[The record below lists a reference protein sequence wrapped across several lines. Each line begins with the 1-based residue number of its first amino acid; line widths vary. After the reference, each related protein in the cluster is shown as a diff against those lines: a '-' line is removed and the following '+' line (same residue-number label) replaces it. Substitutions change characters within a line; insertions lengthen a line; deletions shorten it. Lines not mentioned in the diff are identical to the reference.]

1 MLIKSYKTKFIKELS
16 SLYDDKEMES
26 FFYLILENFHQIKRI
41 DLALNPEMKMND
53 KQLLH
58 WERVLAHLKK
68 QKPIQ
73 YILGETEFYGLPFL
87 VNENTLI
94 PRPETEEL
102 VELIIKQNSK
112 SEIPP
117 EPKVNGAKLNSKL
130 KILDIGTGSGCIA
143 ISLAK
148 NISNAEVFAIDI
160 SEKALAVAQKN
171 AAINKVK
178 VNFIQADIL
187 KINNLEQLP
196 TSNSQLPT
204 PSFQLPTSIFHLPS
218 SNSQLPTSNFHLPS
232 SNSQLPT
239 PFDIIVSN
247 PPYVRNL
254 EKAEINPNVMEY
266 EPHLALFVEDDDA
279 LLFYRKIAQLALKN
293 LSPKGKLY
301 FEINQ
306 YLGKE
311 TVELIKSYGFKKVVL
326 YKDIYGNDRM
336 MEGTR

>member
-1 MLIKSYKTKFIKELS
+1 MLLKSYKTKFFQELS
-16 SLYDDKEMES
+16 SLYDEKEIES

-41 DLALNPEMKMND
+41 DLALNPQMRMND

-58 WERVLAHLKK
+58 WESILSDLKK

-143 ISLAK
+143 ISLVK
-148 NISNAEVFAIDI
+148 NISNVEVYAIDI
-160 SEKALAVAQKN
+160 SEEALETAKKN
-171 AAINKVK
+171 AQINQVEIH
-178 VNFIQADIL
+178 FIQADIL

-196 TSNSQLPT
+196 TSNPKLETHNPKLETQ
-204 PSFQLPTSIFHLPS
+204 
-218 SNSQLPTSNFHLPS
+218 
-232 SNSQLPT
+232 
-239 PFDIIVSN
+239 FDIIVSN
-247 PPYVRNL
+247 PPYVRIL
-254 EKAEINPNVMEY
+254 EKQEINPNVLEY

-279 LLFYRKIAQLALKN
+279 LIFYRKIAQLALKSLTPN
-293 LSPKGKLY
+293 GKLY

-311 TVELIKSYGFKKVVL
+311 TVELIESFGFKNVVL
-326 YKDIYGNDRM
+326 HKDIYGNDRM
-336 MEGTR
+336 IEGTR